1 MQNDL
6 DRRRLLFGAAREI
19 HICSLVVHAWPEQL
33 DAVADAVAA
42 LPGAELHGR
51 DPAGKLVVTLETET
65 EDDILSRM
73 NSIGDIKGVLSTS
86 LVFQHHESES

>member
-1 MQNDL
+1 MEQEL

-19 HICSLVVHAWPEQL
+19 HVCSLVVHAWPEQL
-33 DAVADAVAA
+33 DAVAEAVAG

-51 DPAGKLVVTLETET
+51 DPAGKLVVTLETDT
-65 EDDILSRM
+65 ESDILDRM
-73 NSIGDIKGVLSTS
+73 NAIGDIKGVLSTS